1 MPANIPNNSMFRL
14 IYLRDNRIL
23 VSKKAYQN
31 WQEIQAEYQSYMTS
45 LGPWSLEE
53 VLDFLKTEYPGTTE
67 RMRGAVLAF
76 ANEKAMTCEI

>member
-1 MPANIPNNSMFRL
+1 MLRL

-23 VSKKAYQN
+23 VSRKAYQN
-31 WQEIQAEYQSYMTS
+31 WKEIQAEYDSYMAS

-53 VLDFLKTEYPGTTE
+53 ILDFLNSEYPATAE

-76 ANEKAMTCEI
+76 ADSPALTCEI